1 MTEIEKKKIK
11 EMVDIMGKATETN
24 LCHKDCFIDT
34 DIDNECSLC
43 RSATAL
49 FKAGYR
55 KQSETARE
63 IYNKIYDNLP
73 KVCDWRWLQGALW
86 AMQIAAEFVEVEK

>member
-1 MTEIEKKKIK
+1 MTDNEKKEIK
-11 EMVDIMGKATETN
+11 EIVNIIGNAELSNK
-24 LCHKDCFIDT
+24 CHSDCFINT
-34 DIDNECSLC
+34 DFDNECSLC
-43 RSATAL
+43 RAATAL
-49 FKAGYR
+49 YNAGYR